1 MVGVGAERTD
11 DSRLQSVV
19 SGQLSA
25 TCIALSWMSSSQ
37 IQQNWRLRA
46 GTGVTDRRCRR
57 LWTRTRAVRF
67 LLAQSFCNGST
78 GSGAT
83 LPPRTLFR
91 FDELAT
97 FFILVNLN
105 IPTQQLQIV
114 CPVGVCQCWYNIVN
128 NVCAKCSIAL
138 PCMTATP
145 APSCRRPCLLFPS
158 VVGEMMK
165 LAAAVLVA
173 ALHLGQAG
181 PSWPC
186 SIFVLKYNA
195 NTRGAS
201 NASRAANRVF

>member
-145 APSCRRPCLLFPS
+145 APLSPVSLRRRRDDEVGCRGPRGRAS
-158 VVGEMMK
+158 SRTGRAVV
-165 LAAAVLVA
+165 AVFNFCFEI
-173 ALHLGQAG
+173 QRQ
-181 PSWPC
+181 
-186 SIFVLKYNA
+186 YQ
-195 NTRGAS
+195 RG
-201 NASRAANRVF
+201 